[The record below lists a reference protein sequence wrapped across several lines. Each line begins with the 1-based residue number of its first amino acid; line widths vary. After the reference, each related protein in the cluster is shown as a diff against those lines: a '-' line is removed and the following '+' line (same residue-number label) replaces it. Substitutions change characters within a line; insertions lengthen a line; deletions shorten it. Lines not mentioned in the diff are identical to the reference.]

1 MGLQRRQHIDGGLA
15 HQRVVD
21 LLGDLARADKALA
34 LQYRQL
40 LGESGLA
47 ELAVS
52 QQLPDSSPLHQL
64 AEHQQAFGM
73 SQRLEQGGGGCR
85 MSVHLVELAHG
96 SKLAIADIWFYCI
109 KRH

>member
-52 QQLPDSSPLHQL
+52 QQLPDSLLPSTSWQSTSRRS
-64 AEHQQAFGM
+64 G
-73 SQRLEQGGGGCR
+73 
-85 MSVHLVELAHG
+85 
-96 SKLAIADIWFYCI
+96 
-109 KRH
+109 